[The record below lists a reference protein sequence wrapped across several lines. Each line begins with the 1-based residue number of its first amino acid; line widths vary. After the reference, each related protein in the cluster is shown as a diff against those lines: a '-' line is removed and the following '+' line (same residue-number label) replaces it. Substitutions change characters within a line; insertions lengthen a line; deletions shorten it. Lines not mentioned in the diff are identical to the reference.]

1 MVNKA
6 GNENQTHKNT
16 NERKGNEKK
25 ENEIK
30 KKQIH
35 MHKEKLTT
43 MAIYNLIESSLF
55 ELLMLAEACGA
66 ENSVYISVKNLST
79 MSR

>member
-16 NERKGNEKK
+16 NKIKGNERK
-25 ENEIK
+25 ENKIEK
-30 KKQIH
+30 KHIH

-43 MAIYNLIESSLF
+43 MAIYKLIEPSLF
-55 ELLMLAEACGA
+55 ELLMLAEACGT
-66 ENSVYISVKNLST
+66 ENSVYISVKNLSA